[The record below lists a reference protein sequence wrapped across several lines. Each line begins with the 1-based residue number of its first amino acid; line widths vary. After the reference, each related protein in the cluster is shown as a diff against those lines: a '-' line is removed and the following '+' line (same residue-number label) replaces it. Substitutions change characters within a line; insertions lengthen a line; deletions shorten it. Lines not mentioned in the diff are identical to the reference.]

1 MRKVNLW
8 LAVFVAVV
16 LVLSVGVLAGC
27 GSSDDTTTTTAATSE
42 TTGATTATTAVGTIK
57 LVSPGKLIAG
67 SDTSFPPMESM
78 NGTTAEGF
86 DVDLMDAIAK
96 KLGLQMVFQT
106 EVFDT
111 LIPTLKAGG
120 KFDIIASS
128 MTITDER
135 KKEIDFSSPYIDSNQ
150 SVAVRN
156 GSPIKSA
163 NDLSGKKV
171 GVQSGT
177 TGEAWAKENL
187 KGATLVPFKTATEAF
202 SSLQAGNVEAVV
214 NDLPVSAFICKVPA
228 RDLVVIMEI
237 PTGEQY
243 GFGISKDNPAL
254 LAGVNKALDELMKD
268 GTYNTIYQKWFGTSP
283 SSATTTSMATT
294 TSS

>member
-8 LAVFVAVV
+8 LAVIVAVV

-27 GSSDDTTTTTAATSE
+27 SSSETTTTTAATDTS
-42 TTGATTATTAVGTIK
+42 ATTATTAVTGTIN
-57 LVSPGKLIAG
+57 LVSPGKLLAG

-96 KLGLQMVFQT
+96 KLGLQMVFKT

-128 MTITDER
+128 MTITDAR

-150 SVAVRN
+150 SIAVRKD
-156 GSPIKSA
+156 STIKSET
-163 NDLSGKKV
+163 DLSGKKV

-187 KGATLVPFKTATEAF
+187 AGASMVPFKTATEAF

-214 NDLPVSAFICKVPA
+214 NDLPVSAFIVKDPA
-228 RDLVVIMEI
+228 RGLKIIMEI

-254 LAGVNKALDELMKD
+254 LAAVNKALDELMKD